1 MTHMPYVL
9 SCYALGVLVPAVFG
23 IAALARMR
31 AATRK
36 LVAIDPRQRS

>member
-1 MTHMPYVL
+1 MTHLPYVL

-31 AATRK
+31 AVTRR
-36 LVAIDPRQRS
+36 LAALDPRQRP